1 MQRLVT
7 NLKKRWAH
15 MKNRIAT
22 TLILAILC
30 TAVGAQTTGKS
41 KANDQ
46 SDLENFRAMIQQ
58 HPRALAELK
67 NNPSVVSTPEFAS
80 EYRAVG
86 QYLAEHPQVKDQ
98 VRNQLKSNRSILTVL
113 RRNLTSADKGA
124 STEAVG
130 AIPVLGLVGPSQY

>member
-1 MQRLVT
+1 
-7 NLKKRWAH
+7 

-98 VRNQLKSNRSILTVL
+98 VRNQLKSNPKYF
-113 RRNLTSADKGA
+113 D
-124 STEAVG
+124 
-130 AIPVLGLVGPSQY
+130 GLAAQPHERGQGGQHRGGWRHWFSGWWPHN